1 MKNNEKSRF
10 HKRMSRHLDELEM
23 LYMGLYHN
31 SSMFAELCNQL
42 ECFYN
47 ERKSSLKESDVK
59 READSGWYKQ
69 NDMLGMMLYI
79 DNFAENIKGV
89 EDRLDYIEKCNVNYI
104 HLMPFLETVEGR
116 SDGGYAVADFRKVQP
131 KLGTMD
137 DLESL
142 TDACHK
148 KGISVCMDFV
158 MNHTSEDH
166 EWAKRAR
173 AGDGE
178 YMSRYFFYDSY
189 DIPSQYEKTVP
200 QVFPTT
206 APGNFTWLS
215 DAKHFVMTTFYPY
228 QWDLNYGNPRVFNEM
243 MYNFLFLANKGID
256 IIRIDAVPYIWKELG
271 TQCRNLKEVHT
282 IVRMMRMISEIVCPG
297 ILLLGEVVM
306 EPEKVVPYFGTVEK
320 PECHMLYNVTTM
332 ATTWHTVATRDVSL
346 LKKQLDILS
355 GLPKDYVF
363 LNYLRCHDD
372 IGWGLDYATLRQNG
386 MQEAEHK
393 QYLNDYF
400 RGYTINSNSRGE
412 LYNEDPVTRDA
423 RFCATTASMC
433 GIEKAGFEG
442 NAQAMEKAIRFDITL
457 HAYMFMQSGIPILYS
472 GDEIGQVNDYT
483 YKNDPNKAD
492 DSRYIH
498 RGAFR
503 WDLEKNIDDPSTV
516 EGKMFN
522 RLKELE
528 NIRKNEKAFVSYANT
543 WTIETYDPGV
553 LCIGRYYDGE
563 KILGLFNFS
572 EYDKTAWINEDG
584 EYEDMLTGQ
593 KRKAKGVDIPAYSF
607 FYLKEVTRKA
617 L

>member
-1 MKNNEKSRF
+1 M
-10 HKRMSRHLDELEM
+10 
-23 LYMGLYHN
+23 
-31 SSMFAELCNQL
+31 
-42 ECFYN
+42 
-47 ERKSSLKESDVK
+47 
-59 READSGWYKQ
+59 
-69 NDMLGMMLYI
+69 
-79 DNFAENIKGV
+79 
-89 EDRLDYIEKCNVNYI
+89 
-104 HLMPFLETVEGR
+104 
-116 SDGGYAVADFRKVQP
+116 
-131 KLGTMD
+131 
-137 DLESL
+137 
-142 TDACHK
+142 
-148 KGISVCMDFV
+148 
-158 MNHTSEDH
+158 
-166 EWAKRAR
+166 
-173 AGDGE
+173 
-178 YMSRYFFYDSY
+178 
-189 DIPSQYEKTVP
+189 
-200 QVFPTT
+200 
-206 APGNFTWLS
+206 
-215 DAKHFVMTTFYPY
+215 
-228 QWDLNYGNPRVFNEM
+228 
-243 MYNFLFLANKGID
+243 
-256 IIRIDAVPYIWKELG
+256 
-271 TQCRNLKEVHT
+271 
-282 IVRMMRMISEIVCPG
+282 
-297 ILLLGEVVM
+297 
-306 EPEKVVPYFGTVEK
+306 
-320 PECHMLYNVTTM
+320 
-332 ATTWHTVATRDVSL
+332 
-346 LKKQLDILS
+346 KKQLDILS

-372 IGWGLDYATLRQNG
+372 IGWGLDYATLRQKG

-412 LYNEDPVTRDA
+412 LYNEDPITRDA

-503 WDLEKNIDDPSTV
+503 WDLEKNIDDPATV

-607 FYLKEVTRKA
+607 FYLKEVTSKA